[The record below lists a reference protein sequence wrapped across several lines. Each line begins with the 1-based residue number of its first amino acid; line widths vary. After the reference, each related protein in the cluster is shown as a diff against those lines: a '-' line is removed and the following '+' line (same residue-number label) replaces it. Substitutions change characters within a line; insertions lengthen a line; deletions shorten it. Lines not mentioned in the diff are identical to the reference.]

1 MISKN
6 QIKHI
11 SSLEHKKF
19 RDQYGVFVAE
29 GPKVV
34 NDLKGHFE
42 LVELFE
48 GEDADKVS
56 FLDTPQHLLAIFKKR
71 VTSSADFEYSNTVF
85 ENSFL
90 MESVPLP
97 TSSIHVV
104 YFFVF
109 SSPSFGANIFS

>member
-11 SSLEHKKF
+11 RSLEHKKF

-48 GEDADKVS
+48 GEDKD
-56 FLDTPQHLLAIFKKR
+56 LRT
-71 VTSSADFEYSNTVF
+71 
-85 ENSFL
+85 
-90 MESVPLP
+90 ESVHYLP
-97 TSSIHVV
+97 RTDYHAGFRSGCPYVCQ
-104 YFFVF
+104 
-109 SSPSFGANIFS
+109 G